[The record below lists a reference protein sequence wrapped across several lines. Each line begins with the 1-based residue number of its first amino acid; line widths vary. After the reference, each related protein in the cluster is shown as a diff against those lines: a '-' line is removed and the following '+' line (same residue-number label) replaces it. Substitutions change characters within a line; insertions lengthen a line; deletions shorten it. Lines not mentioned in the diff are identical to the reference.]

1 MTPTTKDISLLTQ
14 RPELA
19 DKFDKVYGEG
29 AAAKILAQAK
39 PQAVPQR
46 KEENRIQGG
55 DYQFHQRKI
64 RHL

>member
-1 MTPTTKDISLLTQ
+1 MPTTKDISLLTQ

-39 PQAVPQR
+39 PQSKERR
-46 KEENRIQGG
+46 K
-55 DYQFHQRKI
+55 DRKF
-64 RHL
+64 